1 MWLSLQQQATSREAD
16 STTSPPSEDGNQS
29 ATAAAAAVTSD
40 TAAVSGA
47 SADSTSEGANVDSST
62 AEATE
67 VTAPQPAQEQQPKA
81 QPYFNAD
88 SSDSQENSGKC
99 LEKSLVLRLWLVQV
113 DVNKFFSYI
122 VIEPWNLLL

>member
-1 MWLSLQQQATSREAD
+1 M
-16 STTSPPSEDGNQS
+16 
-29 ATAAAAAVTSD
+29 TSD

-81 QPYFNAD
+81 QPYSNTD
-88 SSDSQENSGKC
+88 SSDPQENTGKF
-99 LEKSLVLRLWLVQV
+99 LGKALVLRLWLVQV
-113 DVNKFFSYI
+113 DVNKFFSYT
-122 VIEPWNLLL
+122 VIEPLNLLL